1 MHDEE
6 IDPIENKGSNQT
18 FNSEEEGPFKGI
30 KSDTGSPTPALDNF
44 STDITKLVKTGSVCP
59 VIGRD
64 KEIRRLTQILS
75 RKNKKNAILCGN
87 PGCGKSAIVDGL
99 AMLINKPDAPM
110 ALINKRVLSLDLTSV
125 VAGTKYRGQFE
136 ERMKVII
143 EELKAN
149 PNIILFIDE
158 IHTIVG
164 AGNSAGSM
172 DASNILK
179 PALARGEIQVIGATT
194 LDEYREKIE
203 KDGALT
209 RRFKEVMVEEP
220 SLSETK
226 EILMNIKSYYEDF
239 HKVIYSE
246 EVIDEC
252 VKLSDRYITDRSMPD
267 KAIDILDEVGAILNI
282 AVTAPDEVVVLE
294 KELADILTKKMEL
307 VKSQDFEGAAEMRK
321 TEKNISDKLTEVKK
335 TWAKKSDE
343 VRKPTT
349 IEMVTDVVS
358 SMTGIPLNKIST
370 KENQRLIDMD
380 KELNSKV
387 IGQEEAVL
395 KISKAIKR
403 SRVGIKDHRKP
414 LSVFMLLGGSGTG
427 KTLTAKL
434 LAEHVFGDSDA
445 LIRVDMSEYMEKYSV
460 SKLIGSAPG
469 YIGYEEGG
477 QLTEKVRRRP
487 YSVILLDEIEKAH
500 DDVFNLLLQVFD
512 EGHLTDSL
520 GRKVNFKNTLILM
533 TSNLGV
539 KDVSESTSLGFTSSK
554 NSDLSEEIRVKG
566 IIEKALKKRF
576 KPEFLN
582 RLDDTIIY
590 NNLSKEHI
598 SKIVHLELNKLNN
611 RIKELGYTI
620 NVSEDV
626 VSYLGEVGYDSK
638 YGARPLNRAIQK
650 YIEDEICEAILNETV
665 VKGQVINISIEESTK
680 KIIVS

>member
-403 SRVGIKDHRKP
+403 SRVGIRDHRKP

>member
-75 RKNKKNAILCGN
+75 RKNKKNAILVG
-87 PGCGKSAIVDGL
+87 PAGVGKSAIVDGL

-294 KELADILTKKMEL
+294 KELADILSKKMEL

-343 VRKPTT
+343 VRKLTT

-445 LIRVDMSEYMEKYSV
+445 LIRLDMSEYMEKYSV

-469 YIGYEEGG
+469 YVGYEQGG
-477 QLTEKVRRRP
+477 QLTEKIRRRP

>member
-18 FNSEEEGPFKGI
+18 FNSEEEGPFKSI

-75 RKNKKNAILCGN
+75 RKTKPNAILVG
-87 PGCGKSAIVDGL
+87 PAGVGKNSVVDGL

-220 SLSETK
+220 SISETK

-321 TEKNISDKLTEVKK
+321 TEKNISDKLIEVKK

-403 SRVGIKDHRKP
+403 SRVGIRDHHRP

-445 LIRVDMSEYMEKYSV
+445 LIRVDMSEYMEKFSV
-460 SKLIGSAPG
+460 SRLIGPPPG
-469 YIGYEEGG
+469 YVGYEQGG
-477 QLTEKVRRRP
+477 QLTEKIRRRP

-590 NNLSKEHI
+590 NNLSNEHI

-665 VKGQVINISIEESTK
+665 VKGQVINISIEEETN

>member
-6 IDPIENKGSNQT
+6 IDPIENKGSHQT
-18 FNSEEEGPFKGI
+18 FNGEEDGSFKGI

-44 STDITKLVKTGSVCP
+44 STDITKLVKTGNVCP

-294 KELADILTKKMEL
+294 KELADILSKKMEL

-321 TEKNISDKLTEVKK
+321 TEKSISDKLTEVKK

-358 SMTGIPLNKIST
+358 SMTGIPLSKIST

-403 SRVGIKDHRKP
+403 SRVGIRDHRKP
-414 LSVFMLLGGSGTG
+414 QAIFMLLGVSGTG

-539 KDVSESTSLGFTSSK
+539 KDVSESTSLGFTSTK

-590 NNLSKEHI
+590 NNLTKDHI

>member
-44 STDITKLVKTGSVCP
+44 TTDITKLVKTGSVCP

-294 KELADILTKKMEL
+294 KELADILSKKMEL

-445 LIRVDMSEYMEKYSV
+445 LIRVDMSEYMEKFSV
-460 SKLIGSAPG
+460 SRLIGPPPG
-469 YIGYEEGG
+469 YVGYEQGG
-477 QLTEKVRRRP
+477 QLTEKIRRRP

-611 RIKELGYTI
+611 RIEELGYTI

-665 VKGQVINISIEESTK
+665 VKGQVINISIEEETN